1 MSKLTILFTFMT
13 IITVSML
20 LVALPNPTNIIIHR
34 QRQALAQANDN
45 NNNNNSFRTYE
56 NPTSG
61 IHIQYPSNWTIYVG
75 DGFSDDDDDATVDI
89 VSFFGPVRRDT
100 KAYAQSLSIS
110 IDNPPSDL
118 NPNLSEYFSRLT
130 NDYKARLEDFKV
142 IESNTN
148 SSILAGKPAYKLVY
162 SDEED
167 EIHYKTLDIGTIIGD
182 KVYSIRYIAKE
193 EQYSEYL
200 PTIQKMINSFKIDI
214 SSNGLDTKAS
224 SSA

>member
-1 MSKLTILFTFMT
+1 M
-13 IITVSML
+13 
-20 LVALPNPTNIIIHR
+20 
-34 QRQALAQANDN
+34 
-45 NNNNNSFRTYE
+45 
-56 NPTSG
+56 
-61 IHIQYPSNWTIYVG
+61 
-75 DGFSDDDDDATVDI
+75 
-89 VSFFGPVRRDT
+89 
-100 KAYAQSLSIS
+100 
-110 IDNPPSDL
+110 
-118 NPNLSEYFSRLT
+118 SEYFSRLT

-162 SDEED
+162 SDEDD
-167 EIHYKTLDIGTIIGD
+167 EIYYKTLDIGTIIGD

-200 PTIQKMINSFKIDI
+200 PTIQKMINSFKIAI

>member
-34 QRQALAQANDN
+34 QRQALAQAND
-45 NNNNNSFRTYE
+45 NNNSFRTYE

-89 VSFFGPVRRDT
+89 VSFFGPVRSDT

-118 NPNLSEYFSRLT
+118 NLNLSEYFSRLT

-200 PTIQKMINSFKIDI
+200 PTIQKMINSFKIAI

>member
-1 MSKLTILFTFMT
+1 L
-13 IITVSML
+13 
-20 LVALPNPTNIIIHR
+20 
-34 QRQALAQANDN
+34 DN
-45 NNNNNSFRTYE
+45 
-56 NPTSG
+56 
-61 IHIQYPSNWTIYVG
+61 IYVG
-75 DGFSDDDDDATVDI
+75 DGFSDDDDATVDI
-89 VSFFGPVRRDT
+89 VSFFGPVRSDT

-118 NPNLSEYFSRLT
+118 NLNLSEYFSRLT

-200 PTIQKMINSFKIDI
+200 PTIQKMINSFKIAI